1 MAQHYKREKEE
12 GMRKTARIGA
22 VSEGT
27 MRPEDLIPAF
37 CDELRELDTEGEYAA
52 LLMEASTWMDID
64 AEDWAR
70 IAMESTSSEIR
81 DRLEDGND
89 ILGEL
94 FDALESFS
102 PPYCFFGASE
112 GDGACYGW
120 FPSWDSIRDA
130 VHDGEILALG
140 EGRNDKRW
148 EDLTE
153 EEQDLFSGYVLHVN
167 NHGNATMYTVANG
180 KMEEVWAIV

>member
-1 MAQHYKREKEE
+1 
-12 GMRKTARIGA
+12 MRKTARIGA

-130 VHDGEILALG
+130 VHDGEILSVG
-140 EGRNDKRW
+140 DYKRDAKTTW
-148 EDLTE
+148 EDVPEDYT
-153 EEQDLFSGYVLHVN
+153 GTILHVN
-167 NHGNATMYTVANG
+167 DHGNATLYTVTDG